1 MTDRVKTAWRARA
14 DGWIAG
20 RRVKAGE
27 EVSLTAAQAKY
38 EPVDP
43 VEMVAAETAGRTRKV
58 RAAAA
63 GEEAA
68 P

>member
-1 MTDRVKTAWRARA
+1 MSEMTKTAWRARA

-43 VEMVAAETAGRTRKV
+43 VETATAETPSRTR
-58 RAAAA
+58 RIRPATA

>member
-1 MTDRVKTAWRARA
+1 MTDRTKTAWRART

-43 VEMVAAETAGRTRKV
+43 VETETASRARK
-58 RAAAA
+58 RAATT
-63 GEEAA
+63 GEEGA